1 MRTVPTYRGRSLP
14 ALPPIL
20 ALGGIVRASRV
31 RKLLP
36 LLLLMTNAML
46 IAEGPGAL
54 HMYASASLVI
64 LLFSALGMQ
73 LNVLTDAPLDSR
85 SKPELHAWLTANP
98 TSLHI
103 VMWCEGLAGAALW
116 AFITLHNVPLGAALA
131 AYVLCFVLYS
141 YNVLARGAEGAA
153 RLKIYWWGNAL
164 TVLGG
169 YGALWLAGFYLGRP
183 GAIEPW
189 ACAGIA
195 AALSCTDYAVF
206 LNECAG
212 DAADERASGLKT
224 LPALLGERRTSAIAM
239 ALLGASLLALAALL
253 AQSSA
258 FLDRVSVAALL
269 CHALLQSMA
278 AVCLLSLVRNKA
290 RSWEWLVDSSF
301 WLSRAGAFVI
311 LAGGTWFFG

>member
-1 MRTVPTYRGRSLP
+1 MHVY
-14 ALPPIL
+14 
-20 ALGGIVRASRV
+20 V
-31 RKLLP
+31 
-36 LLLLMTNAML
+36 
-46 IAEGPGAL
+46 
-54 HMYASASLVI
+54 SASLVV

-85 SKPELHAWLTANP
+85 SKPELLAWLTANP

-103 VMWCEGLAGAALW
+103 VMWCEGLAGAGLW
-116 AFITLHNVPLGAALA
+116 AFVTLQNVLLGAALA

-141 YNVLARGAEGAA
+141 YNVLAHGAEGAA

-169 YGALWLAGFYLGRP
+169 YGALWMAGFYLGRTGP
-183 GAIEPW
+183 MEAW
-189 ACAGIA
+189 SCAAIA
-195 AALSCTDYAVF
+195 ATMSCIDYAVF

-224 LPALLGERRTSAIAM
+224 LPALLGEQRTSAVAM
-239 ALLGASLLALAALL
+239 VLLSASLLALAALL
-253 AQSSA
+253 AQGSA
-258 FLDRVSVAALL
+258 VVDRVSAAALL
-269 CHALLQSMA
+269 CHALVQSAA
-278 AVCLLSLVRNKA
+278 AVCLLWLVRRKV

-311 LAGGTWFFG
+311 VAGGAWLFD